1 MVMRNVRIQ
10 LFMITLALVCIG
22 TVMIFSASSIYA
34 WERYKD
40 SAFFLKRHLSFVLI
54 GGLFAFLAMCVPYKK
69 LQPHARSILFVALV
83 LLVLVA
89 IPGIGREVSGA
100 RRWFRIGF
108 FSFQPSEFAA
118 LAMIIY
124 VADFISRKANRV
136 KTFRHGLLPVMGVLG
151 LVSGLILLEPDLG
164 TTLSICVVVFIMLFI
179 GGLRL
184 RYLVSLAVAAIP
196 VLYVLIMH
204 VAYRRSRILAFL
216 NPWADPRGSG
226 FQIIQSQIALGSGGI
241 FGEGLGHS
249 RQKLFYLPAAHTDFI
264 FSIIGEELGLIGTVA
279 IIVLFLMFISL
290 GLKII
295 RNTNDRFGYF
305 LGIGL
310 VAMVAFRAMVNVGV
324 STGILPTKGLPL
336 PFISYGGS
344 SFMFDLI
351 GVGLL
356 LNIARSGEYP

>member
-1 MVMRNVRIQ
+1 MTMRTIRIQ
-10 LFMITLALVCIG
+10 MFMITLVLVCVG

-40 SAFFLKRHLSFVLI
+40 SAFFLKRHLSFLLV
-54 GGLFAFLAMCVPYKK
+54 GGIAAFLAMCVPYKR
-69 LQPHARSILFVALV
+69 LQTWARPFIFISLGML
-83 LLVLVA
+83 LLVL

-124 VADFISRKANRV
+124 TADFISRKANLI
-136 KTFRHGLLPVMGVLG
+136 KTFRHGLVPVLCVLG
-151 LVSGLILLEPDLG
+151 VISLPILVQPDLG
-164 TTLSICVVVFIMLFI
+164 TTLSICVVVFIMLFV

-184 RYLVSLAVAAIP
+184 QHLLPLIVGAIP
-196 VLYVLIMH
+196 VLYLLIAH
-204 VAYRRSRILAFL
+204 VAYRRTRILAFL

-226 FQIIQSQIALGSGGI
+226 FQIIQSQLALGSGGI
-241 FGEGLGHS
+241 FGVGLGHS

-264 FSIIGEELGLIGTVA
+264 FSIIGEELGLIGTLA
-279 IIVLFLMFISL
+279 ILVLFLLFIRL

-295 RNTNDRFGYF
+295 KNTSDRFGYF
-305 LGIGL
+305 LSVGL
-310 VAMVAFRAMVNVGV
+310 VAMIVLKAMVNIGV
-324 STGILPTKGLPL
+324 SCGMMPTKGLPL

-351 GVGLL
+351 SVGLL
-356 LNIARSGEYP
+356 LNVARQGEYP

>member
-1 MVMRNVRIQ
+1 MTMRTIRIQ

-54 GGLFAFLAMCVPYKK
+54 GGVFAFLAMCIPYKK
-69 LQPHARSILFVALV
+69 LQTHARSLLFVSLA
-83 LLVLVA
+83 LLVLVLV
-89 IPGIGREVSGA
+89 PGLGREVSGA
-100 RRWFRIGF
+100 RRWFRFGF
-108 FSFQPSEFAA
+108 FSFQPSELAA
-118 LAMIIY
+118 LAMIVY
-124 VADFISRKANRV
+124 VADFIARKANLV
-136 KTFRHGLLPVMGVLG
+136 KTFRHGLMPVMAVAGM
-151 LVSGLILLEPDLG
+151 VSILILLQPDLG
-164 TTLSICVVVFIMLFI
+164 TTLSIFVVVFIMLFI

-184 RYLVSLAVAAIP
+184 AYLVSLIIGSIP
-196 VLYVLIMH
+196 VLYLLIAH
-204 VAYRRSRILAFL
+204 VSYRRSRILAFL
-216 NPWADPRGSG
+216 NPWADPKGSG

-264 FSIIGEELGLIGTVA
+264 FSIIGEELGMIGTLCV
-279 IIVLFLMFISL
+279 IILFLWFFRL

-295 RNTNDRFGYF
+295 KNTHDKFGYF
-305 LGIGL
+305 LAVGIL
-310 VAMVAFRAMVNVGV
+310 AMFAFKAMVNIGV

-356 LNIARSGEYP
+356 LNIARQGEYP

>member
-1 MVMRNVRIQ
+1 MTMRTVRIQ
-10 LFMITLALVCIG
+10 LFMVTCALVCIG

-40 SAFFLKRHLSFVLI
+40 TAFFLKRHLSFVLV
-54 GGLFAFLAMCVPYKK
+54 GGIFAFLAMTIPYRK
-69 LQPHARSILFVALV
+69 LQAHSRILLVAALGM
-83 LLVLVA
+83 LVLVLV
-89 IPGIGREVSGA
+89 PGLGREVSGA
-100 RRWFRIGF
+100 RRWFRFGF

-118 LAMIIY
+118 LVMMIY
-124 VADFISRKANRV
+124 VADFISRKANQV
-136 KTFRHGLLPVMGVLG
+136 KTFRHGLLPVMAVTGIMSL
-151 LVSGLILLEPDLG
+151 LILLQPDLG
-164 TTLSICVVVFIMLFI
+164 TTLSIFVVVFLMLFVGGMRI
-179 GGLRL
+179 GHLLGLIIA
-184 RYLVSLAVAAIP
+184 AVP
-196 VLYVLIMH
+196 VLYLLIAH

-226 FQIIQSQIALGSGGI
+226 FQIIQSQVALGSGGI

-264 FSIIGEELGLIGTVA
+264 FSIVGEELGMVGTVC
-279 IIVLFLMFISL
+279 IILLFLLFIRL

-295 RNTNDRFGYF
+295 RNTSDRFGYF
-305 LGIGL
+305 LAVGL
-310 VAMVAFRAMVNVGV
+310 VAMVALKAMVNIGV

-356 LNIARSGEYP
+356 LNIARQGEYP